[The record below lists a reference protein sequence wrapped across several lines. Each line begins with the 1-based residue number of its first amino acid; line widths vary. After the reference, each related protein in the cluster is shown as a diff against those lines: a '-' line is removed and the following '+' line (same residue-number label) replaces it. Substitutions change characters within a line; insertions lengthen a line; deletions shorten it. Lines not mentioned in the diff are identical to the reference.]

1 MIKRKGYDASAET
14 DTAGGGRRDELSA
27 PAKRALAEA
36 AARRAK
42 RDAEARDKAPPPKE
56 VDGVDGP
63 EPVRYGD
70 WENKGRASD
79 F

>member
-1 MIKRKGYDASAET
+1 MTKRKGS
-14 DTAGGGRRDELSA
+14 GLSA
-27 PAKRALAEA
+27 DQEDSAGRVRRKLSGAARRALAEA
-36 AARRAK
+36 EKRRAEQ
-42 RDAEARDKAPPPKE
+42 DADARKAVQQPKE
-56 VDGVDGP
+56 FDGVDGP